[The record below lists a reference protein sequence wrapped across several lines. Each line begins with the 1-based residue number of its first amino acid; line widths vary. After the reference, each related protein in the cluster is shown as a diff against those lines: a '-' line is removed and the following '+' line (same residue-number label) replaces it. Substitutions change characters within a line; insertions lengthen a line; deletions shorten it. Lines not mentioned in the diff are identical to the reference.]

1 MLDGKAG
8 RIALDLISSKAR
20 LPRLTRE
27 IGNVGSKIAWHRLV
41 FFKETENGGSEIAE
55 CRLRNAKCKNKYL
68 NHTGKTKSPLH

>member
-27 IGNVGSKIAWHRLV
+27 IGDVGSKIAWHRLV
-41 FFKETENGGSEIAE
+41 FFKETENGGQ
-55 CRLRNAKCKNKYL
+55 RLRNVDCGMRNVRT
-68 NHTGKTKSPLH
+68 NI